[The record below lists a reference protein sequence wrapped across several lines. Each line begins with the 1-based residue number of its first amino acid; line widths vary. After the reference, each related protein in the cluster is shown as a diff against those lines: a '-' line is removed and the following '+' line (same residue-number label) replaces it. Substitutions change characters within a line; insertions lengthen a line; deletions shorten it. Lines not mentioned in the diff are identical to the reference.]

1 MSMPALFGWVIVSAC
16 RHLSALRLRLQ
27 LRWAKACSIIR
38 YGMWRW
44 IGHGVE
50 THSLKR
56 DIGASATDRRDDSP
70 MSMTSPRTTL
80 TSGQCA
86 PLLHR
91 SSPTPHST
99 LPQRSYRMFLRRD
112 LRHSGPITSLT
123 TRSTGPAGTG
133 LLSGDRRRRRAG

>member
-38 YGMWRW
+38 YAMWRW
-44 IGHGVE
+44 IGHVVE

-91 SSPTPHST
+91 SPNAAFHLATTQLPHVSSA
-99 LPQRSYRMFLRRD
+99 RFAAG
-112 LRHSGPITSLT
+112 SGPITSLT
-123 TRSTGPAGTG
+123 TYMDSPHEARG
-133 LLSGDRRRRRAG
+133 